1 MARRI
6 ARGNGDRFGFVD
18 WYSSVEVA
26 DDARVEGM
34 EVDGILIEVV
44 QPDPDIFGGFDPE
57 YEAEEGYDFYE
68 MVVSAPYTYDGWDI
82 ARKVNSIDGVIAES
96 EFESV
101 DWASDDEGAYIH
113 VVVSNGSDFTGTED
127 EVDADMK
134 DDGFTDD
141 DIVSINGAPWPFDGY
156 RR

>member
-44 QPDPDIFGGFDPE
+44 QPDPDIFDGFDPE
-57 YEAEEGYDFYE
+57 YEAEEGYDFYD
-68 MVVSAPYTYDGWDI
+68 MVVSAPYTYDGYDI
-82 ARKVNSIDGVIAES
+82 ARKVNSIDGVISES
-96 EFESV
+96 EFEPLDSQE
-101 DWASDDEGAYIH
+101 DIAIH
-113 VVVSNGSDFTGTED
+113 VVFSDGREYTDTED
-127 EVDADMK
+127 DIDAMMDK
-134 DDGFTDD
+134 AGYTDD
-141 DIVSINGAPWPFDGY
+141 DIVSINGIPRPFDGY

>member
-6 ARGNGDRFGFVD
+6 ARGNGDRFGFID
-18 WYSSVEVA
+18 WYSTVEVA

-44 QPDPDIFGGFDPE
+44 QPDPDIFDGFDPE
-57 YEAEEGYDFYE
+57 YEAEEGYDFYD
-68 MVVSAPYTYDGWDI
+68 MVVSAPYTYDGYDI

-96 EFESV
+96 EF
-101 DWASDDEGAYIH
+101 DWMDGQDDVAIH
-113 VVVSNGSDFTGTED
+113 VVFSDGTQDTGAED
-127 EVDADMK
+127 EIDARMK
-134 DDGFTDD
+134 DSGYTDD

-156 RR
+156 RG

>member
-34 EVDGILIEVV
+34 EIDGILIELV

-57 YEAEEGYDFYE
+57 YEAEEGYDFYD

-82 ARKVNSIDGVIAES
+82 AKKVGSIDGVISES
-96 EFESV
+96 EFEPLDGQEDIV
-101 DWASDDEGAYIH
+101 IH
-113 VVVSNGSDFTGTED
+113 VVFSNGREYTDTED
-127 EVDADMK
+127 VIDSMMDRA
-134 DDGFTDD
+134 GYTDD

>member
-44 QPDPDIFGGFDPE
+44 QPDPDIFGGFDSE
-57 YEAEEGYDFYE
+57 YKAEEGYDFYD
-68 MVVSAPYTYDGWDI
+68 MVVSAPYTYNGWDI
-82 ARKVNSIDGVIAES
+82 AMKVNSIDGVISES
-96 EFESV
+96 EFEPLDSQEDV
-101 DWASDDEGAYIH
+101 AIH
-113 VVVSNGSDFTGTED
+113 VVFSDGREYTDTED
-127 EVDADMK
+127 DIDSMMDRA
-134 DDGFTDD
+134 GYTDD
-141 DIVSINGAPWPFDGY
+141 DIVSINGAPWPVM
-156 RR
+156 

>member
-57 YEAEEGYDFYE
+57 YEAVEGYDFYD
-68 MVVSAPYTYDGWDI
+68 MVVSAPYTYGGYDI
-82 ARKVNSIDGVIAES
+82 AKKVNSIDGVISES
-96 EFESV
+96 EFAPLDSQE
-101 DWASDDEGAYIH
+101 DIAIH
-113 VVVSNGSDFTGTED
+113 VVFSDGREYTDTED
-127 EVDADMK
+127 DIDAMMDK
-134 DDGFTDD
+134 AGYTDD

>member
-57 YEAEEGYDFYE
+57 YEAEEGYDFYD
-68 MVVSAPYTYDGWDI
+68 MVVSAPYTYDGYDI
-82 ARKVNSIDGVIAES
+82 ARKVNSIDGVISES
-96 EFESV
+96 EFEPLDGQEDV
-101 DWASDDEGAYIH
+101 AIH
-113 VVVSNGSDFTGTED
+113 VVFSNGREYTDTED
-127 EVDADMK
+127 VIDSMMDRA
-134 DDGFTDD
+134 GYTDD

-156 RR
+156 RG

>member
-57 YEAEEGYDFYE
+57 YEAEEGYDFYD
-68 MVVSAPYTYDGWDI
+68 MVVSAPYTYDGYDI
-82 ARKVNSIDGVIAES
+82 ARKVNSIDGVISES
-96 EFESV
+96 EFEPLDSQE
-101 DWASDDEGAYIH
+101 DIAIH
-113 VVVSNGSDFTGTED
+113 VVFSDGREYTDTED
-127 EVDADMK
+127 DIDAMMDK
-134 DDGFTDD
+134 AGYTDD
-141 DIVSINGAPWPFDGY
+141 DIVSINGAPWPFDGM

>member
-6 ARGNGDRFGFVD
+6 ARGNGDRFGFID
-18 WYSSVEVA
+18 WYASVEVA

-34 EVDGILIEVV
+34 EVDGILIELV

-57 YEAEEGYDFYE
+57 YEAEEGYDFYD

-82 ARKVNSIDGVIAES
+82 ARKLNSIDGVISES
-96 EFESV
+96 EFEPL
-101 DWASDDEGAYIH
+101 DGQDDVVIH
-113 VVVSNGSDFTGTED
+113 VVFSNGREYTDTED
-127 EVDADMK
+127 VIDSMMDRA
-134 DDGFTDD
+134 GYTDD